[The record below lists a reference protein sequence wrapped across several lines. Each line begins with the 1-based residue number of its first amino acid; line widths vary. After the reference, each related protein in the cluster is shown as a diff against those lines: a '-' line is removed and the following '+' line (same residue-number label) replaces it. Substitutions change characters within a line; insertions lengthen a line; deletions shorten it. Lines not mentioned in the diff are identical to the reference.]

1 MYNIRIDAKRRRA
14 AMPKARGAIPL
25 PIRQESAMIEQAVID
40 GIVER
45 VVEIAQP
52 QKVILFGSA
61 ARGDTG
67 PHSDIDLLVIKDGE
81 NAWDLM
87 SRIHSGLSRG
97 GPPVDIIVA
106 STATIERYKN
116 SHALVYKPA
125 LREGKVMYESQ
136 SEYGHDEQPP
146 DPPPSNLPPGHYP
159 ADDPREWMRLA
170 RINLARSTT
179 RTPNV
184 EAFENMCY
192 EAQQAAELA
201 IKARLIALDVEFP
214 YTHNIAR
221 LLKCLEDAGDAIPD
235 EVRAAT
241 MLTQF
246 AVATRYPRRGG
257 PGPITEEQHIAAVQ
271 AATAVVRW
279 VETLLSQPQ

>member
-1 MYNIRIDAKRRRA
+1 MA
-14 AMPKARGAIPL
+14 
-25 PIRQESAMIEQAVID
+25 IEQAVID

-67 PHSDIDLLVIKDGE
+67 PHSDVDLLVIKDGE
-81 NAWDLM
+81 NYRDLTH
-87 SRIHSGLSRG
+87 RIYSGLSG
-97 GPPVDIIVA
+97 CGAPVDIIVA
-106 STATIERYKN
+106 STATIERYKD

-136 SEYGHDEQPP
+136 SEYNPDEQPP
-146 DPPPSNLPPGHYP
+146 ELPPANLAPGRYP

-170 RINLARSTT
+170 SINLARSTT

-184 EAFENMCY
+184 EAFEIMCY

-201 IKARLIALDVEFP
+201 IKARLIALDVDFP
-214 YTHNIAR
+214 YVHDIDE
-221 LLKCLEDAGDAIPD
+221 LLECLETAGDAIPD

-241 MLTQF
+241 ILTEY
-246 AVATRYPRRGG
+246 AVETRYPRCGG
-257 PGPITEEQHIAAVQ
+257 PVTEEEHAAAVQ
-271 AATAVVRW
+271 AAAAAVRW
-279 VETLLSQPQ
+279 VESLLSQRQ